1 MPTRTHHHPAGSTD
15 PTATDPSATDAAV
28 ELHEIT
34 MLYNAKRGRTV
45 RAVEDVSLRIPQGE
59 FVSIVGPSGC
69 GKSTLLKIIMGLV
82 RQSAG
87 EIRFGV
93 GPTTRKNKLG
103 MVFQQALLLPWRT
116 VEQNLM
122 ISHDLQ
128 PRGRAGQASAAGTDV
143 QVRVAELL
151 AMLGLTDF
159 AQQYPNELSGGMQQ
173 RVGIGRA
180 LLHDPQ
186 ILLMDEPFGALD
198 AMTRDQMGLDLL
210 DIWERDRK
218 TVLFV
223 THSIPEAVLL
233 SDLVVVMTPRPGRV
247 ADVIEV
253 PLERPRRLEQINT
266 PEFGAIAGRIRG
278 LLNSEN
284 SAH

>member
-1 MPTRTHHHPAGSTD
+1 MPTRTHHHPAGSAGN
-15 PTATDPSATDAAV
+15 PAATDAAV

-87 EIRFGV
+87 EIHFGA

-128 PRGRAGQASAAGTDV
+128 PRGGRDAGEVKD
-143 QVRVAELL
+143 RVAELL